1 MPDAATLS
9 ALAQKLRRHSLVST
23 AEAGS
28 GHPTTCM
35 SCAEIMSVLFF
46 DEMRFD
52 PRNPRARNVDEF
64 VMSKGHAA
72 PILWAALKEAG
83 AISEDLLSLRRID
96 SPLEGHPTPNSP
108 WVKVATGSLGQGLSC
123 AVGIALAKRMDGI
136 PSRVYC
142 LLGDG
147 ETAEGSVWEAA
158 QMASF
163 NKLDNLCAIVDVN
176 RLGQSGPT
184 MLQHNV
190 DSYLAKFAAF
200 DWHAIA
206 VDGHSIAEV
215 KAALEKARA
224 TKGRPTAIVARTQK
238 GRGVSF
244 LEAKDNWHGKPVK
257 KGDEL
262 QKALAEVGDPQVS
275 ASVAPRTVE
284 SAARRNGSFP
294 LDAPDLA
301 PAFAAGA
308 EIATREA
315 YGNALVKLGK
325 VCPDVVVLDA
335 EVKNSTFAEKFKNAY
350 PERFVEC
357 FIAEQNMA
365 GAALG
370 LAVEGKIPFAST
382 FACFLTRAYDQ
393 VRMAGISRPRHLVF
407 AGSHVGVSIGEDG
420 ASQMGLEDI
429 AMFRSIFGSTVL
441 YPSDGVSAERLTAL
455 AAQTEGIVY
464 LRTSRPKTKLLY
476 PNGETFVVGGSKVLR
491 SSPNDAATVVAA
503 GVTVHEALKAADALA
518 REGIA
523 IRVIDAYSVKPLD
536 AATLR
541 RAATETKR
549 LLTVED
555 HGAAG
560 GLGEAVAAL
569 GLAPTILAVREVARS
584 GKPEELLDWAGLSA
598 KAIASA
604 VKSGR

>member
-1 MPDAATLS
+1 MPDTATLQQ
-9 ALAQKLRRHSLVST
+9 LAQKLRRDSLVST
-23 AEAGS
+23 AEAAS

-35 SCAEIMSVLFF
+35 SCADIMSVLFF
-46 DEMRFD
+46 HEMRFD
-52 PRNPRARNVDEF
+52 PKNPKARNVDEF

-83 AISEDLLSLRRID
+83 AIREDLLSLRKID

-108 WVKVATGSLGQGLSC
+108 WVKVATGSLGQGLSA
-123 AVGIALAKRMDGI
+123 AVGIALAKRMDGLA
-136 PSRVYC
+136 SRVYC

-163 NKLDNLCAIVDVN
+163 NKLDSLCAIVDVN

-184 MLQHNV
+184 MLQHNI

-200 DWHAIA
+200 DWHAIGI
-206 VDGHSIAEV
+206 DGHNIDEI
-215 KAALEKARA
+215 KAALDKARA
-224 TKGRPTAIVARTQK
+224 TKGRPTAIIAKTQK

-244 LEAKDNWHGKPVK
+244 LEAKDSWHGKPVK

-262 QKALAEVGDPQVS
+262 QKALAEVGDPKVAATVS
-275 ASVAPRTVE
+275 ARTVDGP
-284 SAARRNGSFP
+284 ARSRGAFAIDDP
-294 LDAPDLA
+294 KLA
-301 PAFAAGA
+301 PTYAPGS

-315 YGNALVKLGK
+315 YGNALVKLGQ
-325 VCPDVVVLDA
+325 VSPDVVVLDA
-335 EVKNSTFAEKFKNAY
+335 EVKNSTFAEKFKNAF
-350 PERFVEC
+350 PDRFVEC

-365 GAALG
+365 GVALG

-382 FACFLTRAYDQ
+382 FACFLTRAFDQ
-393 VRMAGISRPRHLVF
+393 IRMAGISRPPHLVF

-429 AMFRSIFGSTVL
+429 SMFRSVFGSTVL
-441 YPSDGVSAERLTAL
+441 YPCDGVSAERLTAL
-455 AAQTEGIVY
+455 AAQTPGLVY
-464 LRTSRPKTKLLY
+464 VRTSRPKTKTLY
-476 PNGETFVVGGSKVLR
+476 SAGDAFTVGGSKTLR
-491 SSPNDAATVVAA
+491 ASAKDAATVVAA
-503 GVTVHEALKAADALA
+503 GVTVYEALKAHDALA
-518 REGIA
+518 KEGIA

-549 LLTVED
+549 VITVED
-555 HGAAG
+555 HSVAG

-569 GLAPTILAVREVARS
+569 GLAPTILAVRDVARS
-584 GKPEELLDWAGLSA
+584 GKPEELLAWAKIDA
-598 KAIASA
+598 AAIAAA
-604 VKSGR
+604 VKSR